1 MSRRASRD
9 TVRVLAP
16 RSEAG
21 RISRRALLGGF
32 AVIGAASVLG
42 CGGERT
48 MASTAKP
55 DGTLEGRLNVYSWGD
70 YENPDNITTFRE
82 KHDIT
87 VQIDAFASNEEM
99 IAKIGASRG
108 TSGYDVLVPSG
119 QFVPMMVSNDL
130 LSPLDH
136 RLIPNL
142 KNLEPAFTTQSWDPG
157 NTHAVPKAWGT
168 TGYAYDTT
176 KIDGRPTSWQDFLDL
191 AAGQA
196 SGSVSLL
203 DDPWEVTSIYFGAHD
218 IDPNTT
224 DPKAL
229 DDAEAYLTEKLAPHV
244 RNFNSA
250 PTQSVIQN
258 ELALLQM
265 YNGDARLA
273 FTESDD
279 ASNWRFVYPTPTANL
294 WVDTWAI
301 ARGAQHVDAAHAFI
315 DFMLDPEV
323 AIGEVDWNGYPTG
336 VAGQKALAKEWELDM
351 LDLIFPSAEIVDRL
365 TPAELTDAQDRLT
378 EILEQVQAKAR

>member
-1 MSRRASRD
+1 MTRRRPPA

-16 RSEAG
+16 RAEAG

-32 AVIGAASVLG
+32 AAIGTATLLG
-42 CGGERT
+42 CSGSRT
-48 MASTAKP
+48 MATTAVP
-55 DGTLEGRLNVYSWGD
+55 DGTLEDRLNVYSWGD
-70 YENPDNITTFRE
+70 YESPDNIRAFRSS
-82 KHDIT
+82 HDIT
-87 VQIDAFASNEEM
+87 VQVDSFASNEEM

-119 QFVPMMVSNDL
+119 QFVPMMVANDL

-136 RLIPNL
+136 RLIPNIA
-142 KNLEPAFTTQSWDPG
+142 NLETAFVDQPWDPG

-168 TGYAYDTT
+168 TGFAYDTT
-176 KIDGRPTSWQDFLDL
+176 KVDGNPTSWRDFLDL

-203 DDPWEVTSIYFGAHD
+203 DDPWEVASIYFGSEG

-229 DDAEAYLTEKLAPHV
+229 DAAEAYLTSRLAPHV
-244 RNFNSA
+244 RAFNSA
-250 PTQSVIQN
+250 PTQSVVQN

-273 FTESDD
+273 FSESDD
-279 ASNWRFVYPTPTANL
+279 PDRWRFVYPTPTANL

-315 DFMLDPEV
+315 NFMLDPET

-336 VAGQKALAKEWELDM
+336 ITGQRDLAEEWELEM
-351 LDLIFPSAEIVDRL
+351 LDLIFPSDAVVSRL
-365 TPAELTDAQDRLT
+365 TPATLSDAQDRLT
-378 EILEQVQAKAR
+378 AILEHVQAKAG

>member
-1 MSRRASRD
+1 MSRRRAPD
-9 TVRVLAP
+9 PVRVLAP
-16 RSEAG
+16 RAEAG

-32 AVIGAASVLG
+32 AVIGTASLLG
-42 CGGERT
+42 CGSRSI
-48 MASTAKP
+48 ASTAST
-55 DGTLEGRLNVYSWGD
+55 DGALEGRLNVYSWGD
-70 YENPDNITTFRE
+70 YENPDNIRAFRE
-82 KHDIT
+82 DNDVT
-87 VQIDAFASNEEM
+87 VQVDSFASNEEM

-119 QFVPMMVSNDL
+119 QFVPMMVANDL
-130 LSPLDH
+130 LSKLDH
-136 RLIPNL
+136 SLIPNL
-142 KNLEPAFTTQSWDPG
+142 ANLEPAFTAQPWDPG
-157 NTHAVPKAWGT
+157 NVHTVPKSWGT
-168 TGYAYDTT
+168 TGFAYDQTL
-176 KIDGRPTSWQDFLDL
+176 IDGRPTSWQDFLDL

-203 DDPWEVTSIYFGAHD
+203 DDAWEVASIYFGAKG

-224 DPKAL
+224 DPADL
-229 DDAEAYLTEKLAPHV
+229 DAAEAYLTEQLAPHV

-258 ELALLQM
+258 EMALLQM

-273 FTESDD
+273 FSESDD
-279 ASNWRFVYPTPTANL
+279 ADRWRFVYPTPTANL
-294 WVDTWAI
+294 WVDTWAL
-301 ARGAQHVDAAHAFI
+301 ARGAQHVDSAHAFI

-336 VAGQKALAKEWELDM
+336 VAGQRALAEEWELDM
-351 LDLIFPSAEIVDRL
+351 LDLIFPPEKVVARL

-378 EILEQVQAKAR
+378 SILEQVQAKAG

>member
-1 MSRRASRD
+1 MTRSRPPE

-32 AVIGAASVLG
+32 AAVGTATLLG
-42 CGGERT
+42 CGGSRT
-48 MASTAKP
+48 VATTAKP
-55 DGTLEGRLNVYSWGD
+55 DGTLEDRLNVYSWGD
-70 YENPDNITTFRE
+70 YESPDNIRAFRDA
-82 KHDIT
+82 HNLT
-87 VQIDAFASNEEM
+87 VQVDSFASNEEM

-119 QFVPMMVSNDL
+119 QFVPMMVANDL

-136 RLIPNL
+136 SLIPNISH
-142 KNLEPAFTTQSWDPG
+142 LERAFIDQPWDPG

-168 TGYAYDTT
+168 TGFAYDTT
-176 KIDGRPTSWQDFLDL
+176 KIDGRPESWRDFLEL

-203 DDPWEVTSIYFGAHD
+203 DDPWEVASIYFGAEG

-224 DPKAL
+224 DPAAL
-229 DDAEAYLTEKLAPHV
+229 DAAEAYLTSELAPHV
-244 RNFNSA
+244 RTFSSA
-250 PTQSVIQN
+250 PTQSIVQN

-273 FTESDD
+273 ITESDD
-279 ASNWRFVYPTPTANL
+279 PDRWRFVYPTPTANL

-315 DFMLDPEV
+315 NFMLDPET

-336 VAGQKALAKEWELDM
+336 IAGQRALAEEWELDM
-351 LDLIFPSAEIVDRL
+351 LDLIFPPDDVVSRL

-378 EILEQVQAKAR
+378 AILEHVQSKAG